1 MDGSGGNNSMLSV
14 VVFVGVLM
22 AVFALLV
29 SGVSGIFGA
38 EDDLPGMRD
47 KSFHAGEFATFS
59 WWTSDETPGWLSNA
73 TAYRTGTYWTAPRPG
88 DVAVANLI
96 NDHVWIDTDAT
107 PYDWSGSGADYS
119 AEHAVRVYLMD
130 GGSIIVFRQGGWG
143 DRWWQEFTPR
153 DILTATEKQDGGGY
167 ITRLQ
172 ANVGISVTL
181 VLLFPGGYEPSNLLS
196 SHSLYQFG
204 VGQMPLDKV
213 STTKDVW
220 GIAGDL
226 LTFNLQATGVWWID
240 YLFSMAVWSMILY
253 VGFFMITRLLDLI
266 PFT

>member
-1 MDGSGGNNSMLSV
+1 MAEDGSNSMLSV
-14 VVFVGVLM
+14 VVFVAVLM
-22 AVFALLV
+22 AVFALLI

-47 KSFHAGEFATFS
+47 KSFHAGEFASFS
-59 WWTSDETPGWLSNA
+59 WWTNDESPGWPSNA
-73 TAYRTGTYWTAPRPG
+73 TNDRTGTYWDAPAAVN
-88 DVAVANLI
+88 VAWANLLGDYVEI
-96 NDHVWIDTDAT
+96 HTDST
-107 PYDWSGSGADYS
+107 PYVWSGTDGYQGKGAI
-119 AEHAVRVYLMD
+119 RIYLMHD
-130 GGSIIVFRQGGWG
+130 GSIILFRQGGGW
-143 DRWWQEFTPR
+143 DRWWHEISALEIATAAQAQES
-153 DILTATEKQDGGGY
+153 GGY
-167 ITRLQ
+167 VAKLQ
-172 ANVGISVTL
+172 ANVGVKVTL
-181 VLLFPGGYEPSNLLS
+181 VLMFPGGYDPAVLLS

-213 STTKDVW
+213 STTQDVW

-253 VGFFMITRLLDLI
+253 VGFYMITRLLDLI

>member
-1 MDGSGGNNSMLSV
+1 MAEDGSNSMLSV
-14 VVFVGVLM
+14 VVFVAVLM
-22 AVFALLV
+22 AVFALLI

-47 KSFHAGEFATFS
+47 KSFHAGEFASFS
-59 WWTSDETPGWLSNA
+59 WWTNDESPGWLSNA
-73 TAYRTGTYWTAPRPG
+73 TNDRTGTYWDAPSPG
-88 DVAVANLI
+88 DVAIANLI
-96 NDHVWIDTDAT
+96 NDHVYIGTAAT

-130 GGSIIVFRQGGWG
+130 SGSIIVFRQGGWG
-143 DRWWQEFTPR
+143 DRWWQEFTVGEIVTSAER
-153 DILTATEKQDGGGY
+153 QDGGGH
-167 ITRLQ
+167 IARLQ
-172 ANVGISVTL
+172 ANVGVSVSL
-181 VLLFPGGYEPSNLLS
+181 VLLFPGGYDPAVLLS
-196 SHSLYQFG
+196 SHSWYQFG
-204 VGQMPLDKV
+204 VGQLPLDKV
-213 STTKDVW
+213 STTQDVW

-253 VGFFMITRLLDLI
+253 VGFYMITRLLDLI